1 MNLIGA
7 LVEIF
12 FVCFAFIM
20 LYAFTDKITPPEKVP
35 GNSFGRPN
43 LSVKAP
49 QPFLLEYRFR
59 TFPRSKCLAAAVS
72 STRSS

>member
-49 QPFLLEYRFR
+49 
-59 TFPRSKCLAAAVS
+59 
-72 STRSS
+72 